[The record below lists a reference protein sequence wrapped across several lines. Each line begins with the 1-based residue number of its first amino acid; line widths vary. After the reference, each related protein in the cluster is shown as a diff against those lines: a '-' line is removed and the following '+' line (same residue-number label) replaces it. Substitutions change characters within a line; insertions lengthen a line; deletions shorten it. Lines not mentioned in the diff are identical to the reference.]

1 MILER
6 FRFIDLRAPATAA
19 RDKLVSTSCLFA
31 HAELT
36 IDKATQRIC
45 NARISSLATRNNLYV
60 RYLFNQQTSLALTIA
75 ACPAMPQSIPVRRK
89 CTEAGSPI

>member
-45 NARISSLATRNNLYV
+45 NARISS
-60 RYLFNQQTSLALTIA
+60 
-75 ACPAMPQSIPVRRK
+75 PGGK
-89 CTEAGSPI
+89 E